1 MYMTIMIHLSNNGNY
16 INKVFKN
23 KFGYEIW
30 KINWLSN
37 GIYFQKQKIKEC

>member
-23 KFGYEIW
+23 KFSYEIC